1 MQKKYKEIEKSIST
15 ELEPIYLFYGEEEY
29 LISTLINKIKK
40 RFGDLVLGINY
51 ILIDDTNIDELISNV
66 EIPAFGYDKKLIIVK
81 NSNIF
86 KKDGRKKKNSALE
99 EKLINYFNDN
109 FEIVK
114 DSCVI
119 IFNEIEVSS
128 SELFNVIENKSIS
141 FKSDYL
147 DIKSLVAY
155 LKNIC
160 SLYHVNVEE
169 KALVYL
175 VENCG
180 TNLRVLINELR
191 KVIEYTGEGNTIEI
205 DTIDKLCIKQIESV
219 IFDLTDNIGAKKI
232 SKAIEILDN
241 LISNKEPLQVILVT
255 LYTHFKRLYICKISQ
270 PTTNKEA
277 LIAALGIRPNHTFLI
292 KKYQG
297 QSKNFT
303 QKTLRELIEALA
315 DLDYNS
321 KIGNIDIDV
330 GLRSILCNYCS

>member
-1 MQKKYKEIEKSIST
+1 M
-15 ELEPIYLFYGEEEY
+15 
-29 LISTLINKIKK
+29 
-40 RFGDLVLGINY
+40 
-51 ILIDDTNIDELISNV
+51 
-66 EIPAFGYDKKLIIVK
+66 
-81 NSNIF
+81 
-86 KKDGRKKKNSALE
+86 
-99 EKLINYFNDN
+99 
-109 FEIVK
+109 
-114 DSCVI
+114 
-119 IFNEIEVSS
+119 
-128 SELFNVIENKSIS
+128 
-141 FKSDYL
+141 

>member
-1 MQKKYKEIEKSIST
+1 M
-15 ELEPIYLFYGEEEY
+15 
-29 LISTLINKIKK
+29 
-40 RFGDLVLGINY
+40 
-51 ILIDDTNIDELISNV
+51 
-66 EIPAFGYDKKLIIVK
+66 
-81 NSNIF
+81 
-86 KKDGRKKKNSALE
+86 
-99 EKLINYFNDN
+99 
-109 FEIVK
+109 
-114 DSCVI
+114 
-119 IFNEIEVSS
+119 
-128 SELFNVIENKSIS
+128 
-141 FKSDYL
+141 

-255 LYTHFKRLYICKISQ
+255 LYTHFKRL
-270 PTTNKEA
+270 N
-277 LIAALGIRPNHTFLI
+277 I
-292 KKYQG
+292 KK
-297 QSKNFT
+297 
-303 QKTLRELIEALA
+303 I
-315 DLDYNS
+315 
-321 KIGNIDIDV
+321 
-330 GLRSILCNYCS
+330 

>member
-1 MQKKYKEIEKSIST
+1 MQKKYKEIEKSISN
-15 ELEPIYLFYGEEEY
+15 ELEPVYLFYGEEEY
-29 LISTLINKIKK
+29 LISTLVNKIKK
-40 RFGDLVLGINY
+40 RFGELVLGINY
-51 ILIDDTNIDELISNV
+51 VLIDDTNIDDLISNI

-81 NSNIF
+81 NSNVF

-99 EKLINYFNDN
+99 EKLINYFEDN
-109 FEIVK
+109 FDIIK

-119 IFNEIEVSS
+119 IFNEIEVNPT
-128 SELFNVIENKSIS
+128 ELFSVIEKKSIS

-147 DIKSLVAY
+147 DMKNLVAY

-160 SLYHVNVEE
+160 SLYHVEVDE

-191 KVIEYTGEGNTIEI
+191 KVIEYTGEGNKIELN
-205 DTIDKLCIKQIESV
+205 TIDQLCIKQIESV
-219 IFDLTDNIGAKKI
+219 IFDLTDNLGAKKI
-232 SKAIEILDN
+232 ANAIDILDN
-241 LISNKEPLQVILVT
+241 LIANKEPLQVILVT
-255 LYTHFKRLYICKISQ
+255 LYTHFKRLYICKIAQSA
-270 PTTNKEA
+270 TAKDS
-277 LIAALGIRPNHTFLI
+277 LISALGIRPNHTFLI

-303 QKTLRELIEALA
+303 EKTLRELIEALA

-321 KIGNIDIDV
+321 KIGNIDVDI
-330 GLRSILCNYCS
+330 GIRSILCNYCS

>member
-40 RFGDLVLGINY
+40 RFGELVLGINY

-119 IFNEIEVSS
+119 IFNEIEVNS

-270 PTTNKEA
+270 ATTNKEA